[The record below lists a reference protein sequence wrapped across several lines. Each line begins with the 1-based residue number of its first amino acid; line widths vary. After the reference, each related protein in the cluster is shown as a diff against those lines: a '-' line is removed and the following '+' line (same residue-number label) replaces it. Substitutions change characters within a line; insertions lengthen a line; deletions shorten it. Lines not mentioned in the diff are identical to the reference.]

1 MRLRKYLYPLTVI
14 FVVMAFCGCS
24 YNPAD
29 YYPLNEG
36 DERTYLY
43 TVDIVGGPN
52 DGMHISMPI
61 ESFVFGKEMVNG
73 MRTIKMGG
81 APPNDDYFCW
91 RIDLQ
96 GLKLCKLY
104 RSITNIYLL
113 FKPPLLV
120 FPSIFNVG
128 DTYKRATSF
137 SAYSADD
144 DTLVNTFTGNT
155 TVTFESIEDVDV
167 SAGAFENC
175 PKISVVGNHD
185 RSGGGTFEESN
196 TGWYARNVGM
206 IKQTVVQKSTYIDEG
221 DIEAIATLEL
231 ISATVDGITYE

>member
-1 MRLRKYLYPLTVI
+1 M
-14 FVVMAFCGCS
+14 VMTLFGCP
-24 YNPAD
+24 YNPAK

-52 DGMHISMPI
+52 DGLHISMPI
-61 ESFVFGKEMVNG
+61 ESFVFGKELVNG
-73 MRTIKMGG
+73 RQTIKMGG
-81 APPNDDYFCW
+81 VPPNDDYFCW
-91 RIDLQ
+91 RMDLQ

-104 RSITNIYLL
+104 RSITNIYVL
-113 FKPPLLV
+113 FNPPLVV
-120 FPSIFNVG
+120 FPSIFKVG
-128 DTYKRATSF
+128 DTYKRSTSF

-167 SAGAFENC
+167 PAGTFENC
-175 PKISVVGNHD
+175 VKISVVGNHD
-185 RSGGGTFEESN
+185 RSSGGTFEESN

-206 IKQTVVQKSTYIDEG
+206 VKQTIVQKSTYIEEEDNEVT
-221 DIEAIATLEL
+221 ATLEL
-231 ISATVDGITYE
+231 ISATIDGETY